1 MNMRYPLGKYQYFI
15 YQNENGGTTVV
26 AISTYAG
33 KKVKG
38 YAKCNPEDKFD
49 IEVGKKLAA
58 ARCNLKIA
66 EKRKAQATDKYLKAF
81 NQIEEARRYYMKMN
95 EYYIDADDQIDE
107 AAEEIRNILAELN
120 KTE

>member
-1 MNMRYPLGKYQYFI
+1 MRYPLEKYQYFI
-15 YQNENGGTTVV
+15 YQNENGGTTIV
-26 AISTYAG
+26 AMSTYAG

-66 EKRKAQATDKYLKAF
+66 EKRKAQAADKYLKAF
-81 NQIEEARRYYMKMN
+81 NQIEEARRYYVKMN
-95 EYYIDADDQIDE
+95 EYYIDADDQLDE
-107 AAEEIRNILAELN
+107 AAEEVRNILAELN